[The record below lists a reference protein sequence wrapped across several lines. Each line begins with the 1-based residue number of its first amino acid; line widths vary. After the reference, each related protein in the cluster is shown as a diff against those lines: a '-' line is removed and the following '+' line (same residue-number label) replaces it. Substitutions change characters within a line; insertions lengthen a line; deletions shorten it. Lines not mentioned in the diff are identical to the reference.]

1 MPLLNL
7 LAARRTQ
14 AANKHLPPDGGREE
28 NKVTQTK
35 KEKHMSAKE
44 VGLIVIFAFIIIGGF
59 IFLAPEY
66 QKNAQL
72 KETYAQNQKLVEHV
86 QAEIDYKTKLV
97 RKLDAGD
104 ASTITRILR
113 ERFLFCPP
121 NEKVIQFKDIDNN
134 VKQAE

>member
-1 MPLLNL
+1 
-7 LAARRTQ
+7 
-14 AANKHLPPDGGREE
+14 
-28 NKVTQTK
+28 
-35 KEKHMSAKE
+35 MSAKE
-44 VGLIVIFAFIIIGGF
+44 VGLIVIFTFIIIGGF

-72 KETYAQNQKLVEHV
+72 KETYAQNQKMVEHV

-121 NEKVIQFKDIDNN
+121 NEKVIQFKGDDNT